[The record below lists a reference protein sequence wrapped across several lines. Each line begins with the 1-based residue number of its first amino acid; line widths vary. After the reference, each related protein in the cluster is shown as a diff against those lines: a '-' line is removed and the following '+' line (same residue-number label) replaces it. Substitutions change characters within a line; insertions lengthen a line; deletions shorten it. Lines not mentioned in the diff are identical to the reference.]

1 MNYRRF
7 ALSASLLLIASLA
20 VSACTP
26 EEETNDDEILLL
38 GVAAAFLP
46 QNPGSCSFTF
56 GSTTVPIQEYSLGA
70 NSSSNFPNGFTTA
83 FRRWAAIKIP
93 AAVNGTV
100 VAFNYSPFYDSS
112 TLGNIFLVY
121 EASGC
126 PIDNS
131 TTTDWNRTAD
141 LGSARTPTN
150 YTVSGNSF
158 TFNAAAA
165 GKSFVIVS
173 ANRTGTG
180 TESVTRTN

>member
-1 MNYRRF
+1 MNYKRL
-7 ALSASLLLIASLA
+7 ALSAGALLVAGLA
-20 VSACTP
+20 LVGCKP

-56 GSTTVPIQEYSLGA
+56 GSTTVPIQEYSLAA
-70 NSSSNFPNGFTTA
+70 NSSSSFPNGFTTA

-93 AAVNGTV
+93 AAANGTT

-112 TLGNIFLVY
+112 SLGNIFLVY

-141 LGSARTPTN
+141 LSSARTPTN
-150 YTVSGNSF
+150 YTVSGNTF
-158 TFNAAAA
+158 TFNASGA
-165 GKSFVIVS
+165 GKNFVIVS
-173 ANRTGTG
+173 ANRSGTG

>member
-1 MNYRRF
+1 MNYKRF
-7 ALSASLLLIASLA
+7 A
-20 VSACTP
+20 VSASVLLFAGLILTACKP
-26 EEETNDDEILLL
+26 EEETNDDEILVL

-56 GSTTVPIQEYSLGA
+56 GGTTVPIQEYSLSA
-70 NSSSNFPNGFTTA
+70 NSSSSFPNGLTTA

-93 AAVNGTV
+93 AAANGTV

-112 TLGNIFLVY
+112 SLGNIYLVY

-126 PIDNS
+126 PINNS

-141 LGSARTPTN
+141 LGSSRTPTN
-150 YTVSGNSF
+150 YTVTGNSF
-158 TFNAAAA
+158 TFNGAAA